1 MNTDKQLI
9 QQQIEATFKR
19 RVEALYI
26 TPKTVKFLREQA
38 AFFAGAMAA
47 LQSVFGEQTDSGQ
60 LTDMVPV
67 TWTIDIMRNANI
79 VRDKPKPTPPKDPLL
94 VTHSGFTPPIPGDW
108 VVSSVGSTWC
118 ILNLRT
124 GRRKK
129 VGAVVRARSRSKVN
143 YFDRAMAL
151 ASERNRAEQSKLQK
165 SN

>member
-47 LQSVFGEQTDSGQ
+47 LQSVFGEQTDSGP

-67 TWTIDIMRNANI
+67 TWTLDIMRNVNI
-79 VRDKPKPTPPKDPLL
+79 VRDKPAPAAQD
-94 VTHSGFTPPIPGDW
+94 
-108 VVSSVGSTWC
+108 
-118 ILNLRT
+118 
-124 GRRKK
+124 GRRRRSDSQQEQSELLRSGPGAGERAEPR
-129 VGAVVRARSRSKVN
+129 GAVQVAK
-143 YFDRAMAL
+143 
-151 ASERNRAEQSKLQK
+151 K
-165 SN
+165 

>member
-47 LQSVFGEQTDSGQ
+47 LQSVFGEQTDSGP

-67 TWTIDIMRNANI
+67 TWTLDIMRNVNI
-79 VRDKPKPTPPKDPLL
+79 VRDKPAPEAPRATQPVP
-94 VTHSGFTPPIPGDW
+94 HNCFTPEVTGDW
-108 VVSSVGSTWC
+108 IVSSVGRTWC

-124 GRRKK
+124 GRRKM
-129 VGAVVRARSRSKVN
+129 VGAVGRIRSKSKVN
-143 YFDRAMAL
+143 YFDRALAL